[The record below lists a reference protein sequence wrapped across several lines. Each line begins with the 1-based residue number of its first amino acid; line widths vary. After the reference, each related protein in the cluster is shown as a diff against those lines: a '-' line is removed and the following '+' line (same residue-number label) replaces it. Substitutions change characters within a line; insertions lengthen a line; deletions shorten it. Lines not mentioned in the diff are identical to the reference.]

1 VRKTS
6 NRPGLRCFKDGKA
19 SGRLGAAEARSAAT
33 PMKRAALLLLA
44 SVLVLSCA
52 TASAGE
58 STPDPPSSPG
68 DGQPLG
74 GGKPVTTTT
83 IKRCPD
89 GRELVVRV
97 NGALGCAKDIVPPN
111 D

>member
-1 VRKTS
+1 MLQRLKSVR
-6 NRPGLRCFKDGKA
+6 A
-19 SGRLGAAEARSAAT
+19 SEGAAETRSAAT
-33 PMKRAALLLLA
+33 PMNSAALPLLA

-52 TASAGE
+52 TAPALE
-58 STPDPPSSPG
+58 SSPDQTPSSPG

-97 NGALGCAKDIVPPN
+97 NGALGCAKDIVPPK

>member
-1 VRKTS
+1 MLQRRKSVRA
-6 NRPGLRCFKDGKA
+6 PE
-19 SGRLGAAEARSAAT
+19 GAAEARSAAT
-33 PMKRAALLLLA
+33 PMSRAALPLLA

-52 TASAGE
+52 TALALKLSPDQ
-58 STPDPPSSPG
+58 TPSLPG
-68 DGQPLG
+68 DGRPLG
-74 GGKPVTTTT
+74 GGKPVATTT

-89 GRELVVRV
+89 GRELVVRL

>member
-1 VRKTS
+1 
-6 NRPGLRCFKDGKA
+6 
-19 SGRLGAAEARSAAT
+19 
-33 PMKRAALLLLA
+33 MKRVALPLLA
-44 SVLVLSCA
+44 GALVLSCT
-52 TASAGE
+52 TAPARE
-58 STPDPPSSPG
+58 SSPDQTPSLPG